1 MKEYTNNYSG
11 IKINNSEQG
20 WTVNLYNGD
29 DIENTITGLD
39 REEDANAMITT
50 WVVQEGWTNMDK
62 TEDTDPV
69 DWENPLFQRDFIK
82 QDINS
87 NMAKPNSRQ
96 TFIDYCLRSLDA
108 SS

>member
-11 IKINNSEQG
+11 IKINNGEQG

-29 DIENTITGLD
+29 DIENTITELD

-50 WVVQEGWTNMDK
+50 WVVQEGWINLDK

-82 QDINS
+82 
-87 NMAKPNSRQ
+87 
-96 TFIDYCLRSLDA
+96 
-108 SS
+108 

>member
-11 IKINNSEQG
+11 IKINNGEQG

-29 DIENTITGLD
+29 DIENTIAELD

-50 WVVQEGWTNMDK
+50 WVVQEGWTNLDK

-82 QDINS
+82 
-87 NMAKPNSRQ
+87 
-96 TFIDYCLRSLDA
+96 
-108 SS
+108 

>member
-11 IKINNSEQG
+11 IKINNGEQG

-29 DIENTITGLD
+29 DIENTITELD
-39 REEDANAMITT
+39 REEDANAVITT

-82 QDINS
+82 
-87 NMAKPNSRQ
+87 
-96 TFIDYCLRSLDA
+96 
-108 SS
+108 

>member
-11 IKINNSEQG
+11 IKINNGEQG

-29 DIENTITGLD
+29 DIENTITELD

-50 WVVQEGWTNMDK
+50 WVVQEGLTNMDK

-82 QDINS
+82 
-87 NMAKPNSRQ
+87 
-96 TFIDYCLRSLDA
+96 
-108 SS
+108 

>member
-11 IKINNSEQG
+11 IKINNGEQG

-29 DIENTITGLD
+29 DIENTITELD

-50 WVVQEGWTNMDK
+50 WVVQEGWTNLDK

-82 QDINS
+82 
-87 NMAKPNSRQ
+87 
-96 TFIDYCLRSLDA
+96 
-108 SS
+108 

>member
-11 IKINNSEQG
+11 VKTNNGEQG

-29 DIENTITGLD
+29 DIENTITRLD
-39 REEDANAMITT
+39 REEDANAVITT

-69 DWENPLFQRDFIK
+69 DWENPLFVRDFLK
-82 QDINS
+82 
-87 NMAKPNSRQ
+87 
-96 TFIDYCLRSLDA
+96 
-108 SS
+108 

>member
-11 IKINNSEQG
+11 IKINNGEQG

-29 DIENTITGLD
+29 DIENTITELD

-82 QDINS
+82 
-87 NMAKPNSRQ
+87 
-96 TFIDYCLRSLDA
+96 
-108 SS
+108 

>member
-11 IKINNSEQG
+11 IKINNGEQG

-29 DIENTITGLD
+29 DIENTIAELD

-82 QDINS
+82 
-87 NMAKPNSRQ
+87 
-96 TFIDYCLRSLDA
+96 
-108 SS
+108 